1 MLQSY
6 VTIALRNVHRNKGYS
21 FINLFGLAVSLAACL
36 ILGLY
41 VAQSLSYDRF
51 HADADRIVRVVQYD
65 PDVEGHATMPPGL
78 AGAIEEN
85 FPEVETV
92 TENRGFAGPEQVL
105 TRGDT
110 YFEVDRVITV
120 DEHFF
125 DVFSFPLIRGDVEAA
140 LATPNQLI
148 LTVATA
154 RRIFGDADPIG
165 QTLRL
170 NGTVDYTVTALAA
183 DPPPNTHLPFN
194 MIQSPSE
201 RDRQLRTDEVKWNF
215 FQSRIYVKLK
225 PGVDRAAF
233 AEKLNAFQA
242 EHRTAEQGQPAALSL
257 QPLTHI
263 YLHSKLNGEY
273 ALTSDVRYLY
283 IFGAAGLLILLIACV
298 NYVNLATARGMQR
311 AKEIGVRKVIG
322 ARRAQLVH
330 QFLGESILLVLLA
343 LPIALVLATLAL
355 PVMNEL
361 TGQALSLRTANRP
374 IVWLG
379 AFGLILMVGSGAGAY
394 PAFALSA
401 FHPLRVLK
409 GGGPAGRGRHWLRRG
424 LIVFQFAASIA
435 LIAGA
440 LVVYAQLD
448 YLQTKRLGFDTAQVV
463 TFHAPNWKWERFD
476 AFKASLRSEP
486 SITGVAS
493 GPPLG
498 INWRTATLRPPV
510 TADSDERWDLDLL
523 TVGYDYV
530 ETAGLEL
537 LAGRSFSREFP
548 SDPEEAVLITASAVE
563 RLGFDDDGLGEMVD
577 LFEEMTVVG
586 VVEDFHNVSLKEP
599 LKPTAILLDPTQTGH
614 VLVRLA
620 TGRTEA
626 GLAALERA
634 WTALVPERPFV
645 FEFLDEQIQAQ
656 YLAEER
662 LSRVF
667 GLFAGLAVA
676 LASLGLF
683 GLAAFA
689 AQQRTKEIGIRKVLG
704 ANVVGL
710 VALLS
715 KDFLR
720 LVAIAFVLGAPLAY
734 FAMQRWLD
742 DFAYRI
748 QIGPGLFL
756 LLGTL
761 ALGVAAAAVS
771 YQSIRAALAEPVE
784 SLRYE

>member
-1 MLQSY
+1 
-6 VTIALRNVHRNKGYS
+6 
-21 FINLFGLAVSLAACL
+21 
-36 ILGLY
+36 
-41 VAQSLSYDRF
+41 
-51 HADADRIVRVVQYD
+51 
-65 PDVEGHATMPPGL
+65 
-78 AGAIEEN
+78 
-85 FPEVETV
+85 
-92 TENRGFAGPEQVL
+92 
-105 TRGDT
+105 
-110 YFEVDRVITV
+110 
-120 DEHFF
+120 
-125 DVFSFPLIRGDVEAA
+125 
-140 LATPNQLI
+140 
-148 LTVATA
+148 
-154 RRIFGDADPIG
+154 
-165 QTLRL
+165 
-170 NGTVDYTVTALAA
+170 
-183 DPPPNTHLPFN
+183 
-194 MIQSPSE
+194 
-201 RDRQLRTDEVKWNF
+201 
-215 FQSRIYVKLK
+215 
-225 PGVDRAAF
+225 
-233 AEKLNAFQA
+233 
-242 EHRTAEQGQPAALSL
+242 
-257 QPLTHI
+257 
-263 YLHSKLNGEY
+263 
-273 ALTSDVRYLY
+273 
-283 IFGAAGLLILLIACV
+283 
-298 NYVNLATARGMQR
+298 
-311 AKEIGVRKVIG
+311 
-322 ARRAQLVH
+322 
-330 QFLGESILLVLLA
+330 
-343 LPIALVLATLAL
+343 
-355 PVMNEL
+355 
-361 TGQALSLRTANRP
+361 
-374 IVWLG
+374 
-379 AFGLILMVGSGAGAY
+379 
-394 PAFALSA
+394 
-401 FHPLRVLK
+401 
-409 GGGPAGRGRHWLRRG
+409 
-424 LIVFQFAASIA
+424 
-435 LIAGA
+435 
-440 LVVYAQLD
+440 
-448 YLQTKRLGFDTAQVV
+448 
-463 TFHAPNWKWERFD
+463 
-476 AFKASLRSEP
+476 
-486 SITGVAS
+486 VAS

-537 LAGRSFSREFP
+537 LAGRSFSHDFP

-563 RLGFDDDGLGEMVD
+563 RLGFDDDGLGETVD

-720 LVAIAFVLGAPLAY
+720 LVAFAFVLGAPVAY

-756 LLGTL
+756 LLGAL
-761 ALGVAAAAVS
+761 ALGVAIAAVS